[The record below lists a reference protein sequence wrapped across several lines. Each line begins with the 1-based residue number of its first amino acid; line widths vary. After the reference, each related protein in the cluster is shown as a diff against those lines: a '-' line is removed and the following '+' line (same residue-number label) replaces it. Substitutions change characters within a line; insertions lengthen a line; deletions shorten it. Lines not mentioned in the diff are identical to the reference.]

1 RRHARVPGEEVR
13 QEEHLVPGRPR
24 HPGPHPGVARDRQRR
39 HHELG
44 GRASREDPQLP
55 ARPPEPADQG
65 QRDVQDHG
73 RAPREPAV
81 PRRRSRDH
89 RGHRLLPLHRHGG
102 RGRHRPQAVSQHPEV
117 DRSGEEGAR
126 LHPDAGDSRGG
137 LIPESR
143 SPEAEDML
151 TRVSQ
156 NKCFG
161 GVQSVFRHEAKETG
175 CPMRFGLFLLP
186 QAQAGRVPV
195 LYWLSGLSCTEEN
208 FIIKAGA
215 QRVAAELGLA
225 IVVPDT
231 SPRGVRNPGDDASYD
246 FGLGAGFYVDAT
258 EMPWASNYRMYSY
271 VTEELPRLVAEKF
284 PVDAERVGIFGHSMG
299 GDGALTVAL
308 KNPQKYRSLSAFA
321 PIASPMRCP

>member
-1 RRHARVPGEEVR
+1 
-13 QEEHLVPGRPR
+13 
-24 HPGPHPGVARDRQRR
+24 
-39 HHELG
+39 
-44 GRASREDPQLP
+44 
-55 ARPPEPADQG
+55 
-65 QRDVQDHG
+65 
-73 RAPREPAV
+73 
-81 PRRRSRDH
+81 
-89 RGHRLLPLHRHGG
+89 
-102 RGRHRPQAVSQHPEV
+102 
-117 DRSGEEGAR
+117 
-126 LHPDAGDSRGG
+126 
-137 LIPESR
+137 
-143 SPEAEDML
+143 ML

-175 CPMRFGLFLLP
+175 CPMRFGLFLPP

-299 GDGALTVAL
+299 GHGALTVAL

-321 PIASPMRCP
+321 PIASPMRCPWGEKALTGYLGTDRAAWRAYDSTVLVAERGWKGPPILVDQGTQDQFLETQLHPELLQEAATRAGVALELRMREGYDHSYFFVATFIEDHLRFHARNL